1 MTALRTDLL
10 NQYSNPNG
18 TLPIGI
24 SANSGLHTNELIG
37 GVCLALHAAVKRGS
51 PTASRVRLVW
61 KNDGRDPDIAQ
72 RVASAFVSEGVNYV
86 IGHLSASASVAASS
100 VYAANQ
106 VVFLAPG
113 TSHPDLCTPEKRTVY
128 RVCAQDGPQAQAL
141 TDYAMSQLNASEILI
156 IVQDIA
162 YGHSLCSQIVERLEN
177 AVVPYTSRVV
187 ANDHL
192 NKKDVA
198 RCLQTGASAVVILCA
213 IHEFAAQYLK
223 DLRASGYTG
232 PIIVGDDCH
241 IDNFRSL
248 ADNQVSDVYLPQLGF
263 ASDPKSEKLR
273 QLHQTYLELMD
284 VQPGA
289 YFETSYVAME
299 TLLFSL
305 DAAQSTTDLDID
317 DFLHT
322 RSVPTLMGELKFDHD
337 GNAIGI
343 GWNMQSAKT
352 VFPQYANA

>member
-10 NQYSNPNG
+10 DRYSNPNG
-18 TLPIGI
+18 TLPIGV
-24 SANSGLHTNELIG
+24 SANSGLHSNELIG
-37 GVCLALHAAVKRGS
+37 GVCLALHEAVAHGS
-51 PTASRVRLVW
+51 PAARRVRLVW
-61 KNDGRDPDIAQ
+61 KNDGRDPDIAR

-113 TSHPDLCTPEKRTVY
+113 TSHPDLCTSEKRTVF
-128 RVCAQDGPQAQAL
+128 RVCAQDGPQAKAL

-156 IVQDIA
+156 LVQDIA
-162 YGHSLCSQIVERLEN
+162 YGHSLCSQITERLEN
-177 AVVPYTSRVV
+177 ADVPYMSSIIDK
-187 ANDHL
+187 DHL
-192 NKKDVA
+192 NKEDVA
-198 RCLQTGASAVVILCA
+198 RCSQTGASTVVILCA

-223 DLRASGYTG
+223 DLRASAYTG
-232 PIIVGDDCH
+232 SIIVGDDCH

-248 ADNQVSDVYLPQLGF
+248 ADNQLSDVYLPQLGF

-273 QLHQTYLELMD
+273 QLHQSYLELMD

-289 YFETSYVAME
+289 YFETSYIAME
-299 TLLFSL
+299 ALLFAL
-305 DAAQSTTDLDID
+305 DATQNITDLDIA

-322 RSVPTLMGELKFDHD
+322 RSVPTLMGDLQFDHD
-337 GNAIGI
+337 GNAIEV
-343 GWNMQSAKT
+343 GWNMQSAET